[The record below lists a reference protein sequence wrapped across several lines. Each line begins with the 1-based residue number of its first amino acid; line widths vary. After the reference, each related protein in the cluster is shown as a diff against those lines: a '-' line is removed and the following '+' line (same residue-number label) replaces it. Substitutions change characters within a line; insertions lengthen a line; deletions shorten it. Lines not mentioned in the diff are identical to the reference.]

1 MDWWTERKELWC
13 KDTVDGTVV
22 DACLGQQPGV
32 QTYLDW
38 LLSAWGWTLAV
49 AGIGLAVALLVGAA
63 VGVARTTPSRVLVG
77 LGNAWT
83 ELFRNI
89 PIIVQ
94 LFLWYFV
101 VPEFIPALKAMPS
114 VVLAGLG
121 LGFFTSARISEQ
133 VRAGIQSISQGQR
146 YAGLA
151 MGLTLPQTYRY
162 VLLPV
167 AFRVVIPTLT
177 SESMNVVKNSSVA
190 FAISVLELT
199 QFARQVGEETSRPIE
214 TYLVVTV
221 LYFVSAFTVF
231 LIASAVERAV
241 RVPGVVAGGTK

>member
-1 MDWWTERKELWC
+1 
-13 KDTVDGTVV
+13 VDGTVV
-22 DACLGQQPGV
+22 AGCLGPEPGV

-49 AGIGLAVALLVGAA
+49 AGIGLLVALVVGSA
-63 VGVARTTPSRVLVG
+63 VGVARTTPYRALVL
-77 LGNAWT
+77 LGHAWT

-89 PIIVQ
+89 PLIVQ

-101 VPEFIPALKAMPS
+101 VPEFVPPLKAMPS

-133 VRAGIQSISQGQR
+133 VRAGIESIPKGQR
-146 YAGLA
+146 YAALA
-151 MGLTLPQTYRY
+151 MGLTLPQTYRH

-167 AFRVVIPTLT
+167 AFRVIMPTLT
-177 SESMNVVKNSSVA
+177 SEGMNVVKNSSVA

-214 TYLVVTV
+214 TYLVVTA
-221 LYFVSAFTVF
+221 LYFVSAFAVF
-231 LIASAVERAV
+231 LAASALERAV
-241 RVPGVVAGGTK
+241 RVPGVAAGGGR

>member
-1 MDWWTERKELWC
+1 MDWWQERQELWC

-22 DACLGQQPGV
+22 AGCLGPEPGV

-49 AGIGLAVALLVGAA
+49 AGIGLLVALVVGSA
-63 VGVARTTPSRVLVG
+63 VGVARTTPYRALVL
-77 LGNAWT
+77 LGHAWT

-89 PIIVQ
+89 PLIVQ

-101 VPEFIPALKAMPS
+101 VPEFVPPLKAMPS

-133 VRAGIQSISQGQR
+133 VRAGIESIPKGQR

-151 MGLTLPQTYRY
+151 MGLTLPQTYRH

-167 AFRVVIPTLT
+167 AFRVIMPTLT
-177 SESMNVVKNSSVA
+177 SEGMNVVKNSSVA

-214 TYLVVTV
+214 TYLVVTA
-221 LYFVSAFTVF
+221 LYFVSAFAVF
-231 LIASAVERAV
+231 LAASALERAV
-241 RVPGVVAGGTK
+241 RVPGVAAGGGR